1 MSKYTMNK
9 VKSNKMDIVV
19 VGSIL
24 MLTALRLLVLDE
36 EKLGTCSQKPP
47 SYTTLEGRGYDAPGC
62 GSLGHSLHTD
72 TECVWP

>member
-36 EKLGTCSQKPP
+36 EKLRTCSQKPP
-47 SYTTLEGRGYDAPGC
+47 SYTTLEGRG
-62 GSLGHSLHTD
+62 S
-72 TECVWP
+72 